1 MKNQEQP
8 ASGFTDVPKIIAE
21 EDVDIL
27 SYMDWTEFEQ
37 VSLFFSA
44 KDSNSLFMVLFFYFF
59 IFFYNLKLNETHI
72 NTNIGSL
79 TYQIGDEMEDLNNI
93 SIYA

>member
-37 VSLFFSA
+37 VSLSQC
-44 KDSNSLFMVLFFYFF
+44 S
-59 IFFYNLKLNETHI
+59 NLKLNERHI
-72 NTNIGSL
+72 NTKIGSL
-79 TYQIGDEMEDLNNI
+79 TCQIGDEMEDLNNI